1 MTTRFDTHGRT
12 RRIRCSLGLMLIAAV
27 PAIAAAGDSSVAKCG
42 AKRSAPPERPA
53 LIVVKFH
60 ADWCRACTEMDKI
73 YADLVRE
80 TRDLSMMFV
89 TLDLT
94 NDTTRRQA
102 EYLAASL
109 GLDTL
114 WSAPGNRVGTIKIV
128 QADTKA
134 VVSTVGASG
143 DLPALAAS
151 LRRLAAARPDKSSH
165 KS

>member
-1 MTTRFDTHGRT
+1 
-12 RRIRCSLGLMLIAAV
+12 
-27 PAIAAAGDSSVAKCG
+27 
-42 AKRSAPPERPA
+42 
-53 LIVVKFH
+53 
-60 ADWCRACTEMDKI
+60 MDKI

-109 GLDTL
+109 GLDKL

-128 QADTKA
+128 HADTKA
-134 VVSTVGASG
+134 VVSTVGVSG

-151 LRRLAAARPDKSSH
+151 LRSLAAARPGKSSDE
-165 KS
+165 S

>member
-1 MTTRFDTHGRT
+1 
-12 RRIRCSLGLMLIAAV
+12 
-27 PAIAAAGDSSVAKCG
+27 
-42 AKRSAPPERPA
+42 
-53 LIVVKFH
+53 
-60 ADWCRACTEMDKI
+60 MDKI

-80 TRDLSMMFV
+80 TRDLPIMFV

-109 GLDTL
+109 GLDKL

-128 QADTKA
+128 HADTKA
-134 VVSTVGASG
+134 VVSTLGVSG

-151 LRRLAAARPDKSSH
+151 LRRLAAARPANSSDKS
-165 KS
+165 